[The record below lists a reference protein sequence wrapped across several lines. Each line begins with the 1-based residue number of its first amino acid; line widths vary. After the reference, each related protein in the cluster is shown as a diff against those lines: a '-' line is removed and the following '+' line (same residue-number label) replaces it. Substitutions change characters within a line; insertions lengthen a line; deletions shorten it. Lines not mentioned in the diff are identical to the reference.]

1 MDPGRAAAAGS
12 LGPRLAGRLTA
23 ELILRSPQYMNC
35 VKEYEIDLRGSKI
48 NSIEN
53 LGATQNQFDSI
64 DLSDNNVIIL
74 EGFPKLPRL
83 KTLILNNNRIT
94 RISRHLEESIPNL
107 MQLVLTNNRL
117 KNLADLDPL
126 ATLPRLESL
135 SLLDNEVTKVKHY
148 RLYVIQRCKRLRVL
162 DFRKVKQ
169 KEQEDA
175 QWLFESHPDGLPA
188 ERTFEPGEGL
198 AEAEGLPQD
207 EDMEAVPEPTVRK
220 GPTPEQITAIK
231 AAIAN
236 AATLDE
242 VAQLEDALRTGH
254 MPSQL
259 TEAVNGGVA
268 AMDEA

>member
-1 MDPGRAAAAGS
+1 
-12 LGPRLAGRLTA
+12 
-23 ELILRSPQYMNC
+23 MNC

-53 LGATQNQFDSI
+53 LGATQNQFDSM

-94 RISRHLEESIPNL
+94 RISKHLEESIPNL
-107 MQLVLTNNRL
+107 TQLVLTNNKL
-117 KNLADLDPL
+117 KNLAELDPL

-148 RLYVIQRCKRLRVL
+148 RLYVIQRCKHLRVL
-162 DFRKVKQ
+162 DFRRVKQ
-169 KEQEDA
+169 KEREEAQRLFDA
-175 QWLFESHPDGLPA
+175 NPEALTAD
-188 ERTFEPGEGL
+188 RTFEPGEGL
-198 AEAEGLPQD
+198 VEAEGPAED
-207 EDMEAVPEPTVRK
+207 EEMAAVPEPTVRK

-259 TEAVNGGVA
+259 AEAANGTT
-268 AMDEA
+268 AMDET